1 MVDSLQS
8 KVENQFQ
15 RQGSGKLKV
24 MGEKQKSNRITI
36 LLVVSLLQMGVSA
49 LLLNNL
55 SMDGWSVIY
64 AEDSKGYLLA
74 ARFFLGEEIPSSSLP
89 LLKYRLFSPVIPF
102 MASLTARFL
111 SLEYSFLFLN
121 FCFWLFSVYLLYG
134 FSKNLLDER
143 LAYYCTLLFTTSL
156 PMIIWGLPV
165 MVDMAAFFFALL
177 NCWLITRLL
186 SDRSPRYMVVA
197 LTLPLAILAK
207 PNLFSLLLFFMLY
220 AVFQRRYSR
229 ILPVVFITFILV
241 GVVYLG
247 LGLGEEDF
255 VTYGYLR
262 HQGFFY
268 VVNALVFC
276 FHWGFPLAVWGYFSG
291 KGQRDFYLTYLI
303 STFGGYL
310 LFVHNP
316 RLLFII
322 YPAVLPL
329 VVRGMEACAHRI
341 AERWQQKPERTV
353 TALVFGYMLT
363 SNVLTLLY
371 LLITRTFQYR
381 SVESLKHLLK

>member
-1 MVDSLQS
+1 
-8 KVENQFQ
+8 
-15 RQGSGKLKV
+15 

-36 LLVVSLLQMGVSA
+36 LLLVSLLQMGVSA

-55 SMDGWSVIY
+55 SMDGWSAIY

-74 ARFFLGEEIPSSSLP
+74 ARFFLGEEISTASLP

-102 MASLTARFL
+102 MASLAARFL
-111 SLEYSFLFLN
+111 SLEYAFLFLN
-121 FCFWLFSVYLLYG
+121 FCFWLFSVYLFYG
-134 FSKNLLDER
+134 FSKTLLDER
-143 LAYYCTLLFTTSL
+143 VTYYCTLLFTTSL
-156 PMIIWGLPV
+156 PLIVWGLPV

-197 LTLPLAILAK
+197 VTLPLAILTK
-207 PNLFSLLLFFMLY
+207 PNLFSLLLFFVLY

-229 ILPVVFITFILV
+229 ILPVVVITLILV
-241 GVVYLG
+241 GGVYLSLG
-247 LGLGEEDF
+247 LGMEDF
-255 VTYGYLR
+255 LTYGYLR
-262 HQGFFY
+262 HRGFFY

-276 FHWGFPLAVWGYFSG
+276 FHWGLPLAVWGFWLD

-303 STFGGYL
+303 STFGSYL

-316 RLLFII
+316 RLLFIV

-329 VVRGMEACAHRI
+329 VIRGMEACARRM
-341 AERWQQKPERTV
+341 ANCWQQKPERTV

-371 LLITRTFQYR
+371 LFITRTLQYR
-381 SVESLKHLLK
+381 SIGSLKHLLN